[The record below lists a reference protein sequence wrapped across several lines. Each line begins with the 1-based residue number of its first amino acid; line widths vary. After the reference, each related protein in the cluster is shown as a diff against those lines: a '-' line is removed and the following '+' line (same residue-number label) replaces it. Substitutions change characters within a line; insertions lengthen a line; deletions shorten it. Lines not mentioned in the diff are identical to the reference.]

1 VIVRSDIHDRL
12 ALPTES
18 SMIKRNTWEET
29 PKLHVAFEP
38 MIERIKHLTSH
49 NLLAMMLLHDFL
61 SRHITPLQD
70 CAHQAWM
77 YTGEGDATRLECD
90 CDSDLDPD
98 VLGALLA
105 RLSPDPSSADFITP
119 PMVCAPMCSN
129 HVMQMRLLREL
140 PTLDDIDITM
150 WRRGDESRG
159 VHIPG
164 ADVANGQ
171 GGPSTSPGSGKGK
184 GKAAPQIVLS
194 DIEVLLEEDD
204 APLQRRMS
212 LLRSGGSTTS
222 RPLLSR

>member
-18 SMIKRNTWEET
+18 STIKRNTWEET

-49 NLLAMMLLHDFL
+49 DLLAMMLLHDFL

-77 YTGEGDATRLECD
+77 YTGEGDATRLERD
-90 CDSDLDPD
+90 YDSDLDPD
-98 VLGALLA
+98 MLGALLV

-129 HVMQMRLLREL
+129 HAMQMRPLREL

-150 WRRGDESRG
+150 WQWGDESRG
-159 VHIPG
+159 VHIPR
-164 ADVANGQ
+164 ADVANG
-171 GGPSTSPGSGKGK
+171 
-184 GKAAPQIVLS
+184 
-194 DIEVLLEEDD
+194 
-204 APLQRRMS
+204 
-212 LLRSGGSTTS
+212 
-222 RPLLSR
+222 